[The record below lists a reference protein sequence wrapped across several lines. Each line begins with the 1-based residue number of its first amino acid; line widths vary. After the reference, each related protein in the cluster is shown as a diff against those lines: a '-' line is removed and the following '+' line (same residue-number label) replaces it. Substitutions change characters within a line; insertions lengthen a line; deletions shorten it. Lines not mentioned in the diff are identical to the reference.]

1 MDNILLYS
9 KLSNLR
15 DNMKSEVSTFIDF
28 LLSKNKNKNTLK
40 NKAKFG
46 SAKGLFKM
54 KKNFNDPIE
63 DFLDY
68 Q

>member
-1 MDNILLYS
+1 MDNTFLYS
-9 KLSNLR
+9 KLSNLPE
-15 DNMKSEVSTFIDF
+15 NMKSEVSNFIDF
-28 LLSKNKNKNTLK
+28 LLSRNKNKNPLK

-63 DFLDY
+63 DFSDY